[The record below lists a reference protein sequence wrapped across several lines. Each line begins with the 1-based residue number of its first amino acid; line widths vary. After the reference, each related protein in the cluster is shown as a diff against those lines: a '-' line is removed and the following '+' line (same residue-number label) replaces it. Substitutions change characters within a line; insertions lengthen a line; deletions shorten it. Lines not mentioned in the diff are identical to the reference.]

1 MATKTTKKTTTKKD
15 TTEQLVKPKAEV
27 IVEPVKET
35 TSTTNNEV
43 EALKQ
48 QMEELKAL
56 VAQQASLLQSQ
67 QVASVQSTVPPTV
80 ILQNNQRYIK
90 VTSMVEG
97 LVNLTTDKF
106 GKDKV
111 FKIERMFDVIQILD
125 SDLRR
130 VIDAHRRLVDDGIIY
145 ILDDAFIDEKGLRP
159 NFENKITPDD
169 LKVFY
174 AYADEYECVDIFLRA
189 TRLQKESM
197 FIKLCNDYKEKH
209 VSATLAEKIG
219 KIMNK
224 NIFDIVGKSQT
235 YQEIYEQDKEIN
247 SREIH
252 RRSI

>member
-1 MATKTTKKTTTKKD
+1 MATKATTKKTTTKKE
-15 TTEQLVKPKAEV
+15 TTEQVVKPVAEV
-27 IVEPVKET
+27 FVEPVEET
-35 TSTTNNEV
+35 VTVNSEV

-56 VAQQASLLQSQ
+56 IAQQASLLQAQ
-67 QVASVQSTVPPTV
+67 QVASTQAPVAPTV

-97 LVNLTTDKF
+97 LVNLATDRY

-111 FKIERMFDVIQILD
+111 FKIERMFDVIQVLD

-130 VIDAHRRLVDDGIIY
+130 VIDNHRRLVDDGIIY

-159 NFENKITPDD
+159 NFENKITPDE
-169 LKVFY
+169 LKTFY
-174 AYADEYECVDIFLRA
+174 AYADEYECVDIFLKA

-197 FIKLCNDYKEKH
+197 FIKLCNDYKQRNI
-209 VSATLAEKIG
+209 SASLAEKIG

-224 NIFDIVGKSQT
+224 NIFDIVGKSET
-235 YQEIYEQDKEIN
+235 YQDIYKQDKEVQ
-247 SREIH
+247 SREVH

>member
-1 MATKTTKKTTTKKD
+1 MATKTTKKTTTKKES
-15 TTEQLVKPKAEV
+15 TEQVVKPTAKV
-27 IVEPVKET
+27 VVEPVEEVKP
-35 TSTTNNEV
+35 TTNNEV

-67 QVASVQSTVPPTV
+67 QVATAQASVPPTV

-97 LVNLTTDKF
+97 LVNLTTDKY

-197 FIKLCNDYKEKH
+197 FIKLCNDYKDRH

-219 KIMNK
+219 KIMDK
-224 NIFDIVGKSQT
+224 NIFDIVGKSET
-235 YQEIYEQDKEIN
+235 YQDIYKQDKEVQG
-247 SREIH
+247 REVH